1 MMGYKWKL
9 FLLQFTFIP
18 WHILSI
24 LTFKL
29 SNVFYFDAYREAI
42 YSAFYMN
49 IRKISKDK
57 SLYNINLLN
66 DNLLD
71 GKATYDVYPEEEIK
85 NRFSSYTKIDS
96 LNYNRDYSIISLILL
111 FFTILYFV
119 GGIISVIV
127 IYLTK
132 YINAK
137 YILILSSI
145 IFSISFYFMSTMDKT
160 ISNLIIFSVIYGIG
174 SYSYHSLRHYFAIK
188 AMDKEKKKEIGSI
201 LIFSNI
207 GLIVAPII
215 VSYVTKKLSLI
226 VLAIIVIVLSV
237 VAVIPLFKLDIKENN
252 NIIKYQKIEKNKLL
266 FFILEQAKVI
276 NLSLQPLY
284 LYLFINNKI
293 EYVGIFN
300 AIMGVSACIFIYFF
314 VRKIDDNK
322 YFKYL
327 NILFC
332 IILLLKL
339 NITSNYLI
347 LVIGFFEGL
356 GIKMFEIVSAE
367 NIYNIKKDTNIKGY
381 IVLVEII
388 FCFTRSIFC
397 LIGYFIN
404 DIKIIL
410 YISIVLIFIIS
421 FIKRKEVKDIF

>member
-1 MMGYKWKL
+1 M
-9 FLLQFTFIP
+9 LLRL
-18 WHILSI
+18 W
-24 LTFKL
+24 
-29 SNVFYFDAYREAI
+29 
-42 YSAFYMN
+42 
-49 IRKISKDK
+49 
-57 SLYNINLLN
+57 
-66 DNLLD
+66 
-71 GKATYDVYPEEEIK
+71 IK
-85 NRFSSYTKIDS
+85 
-96 LNYNRDYSIISLILL
+96 
-111 FFTILYFV
+111 
-119 GGIISVIV
+119 
-127 IYLTK
+127 
-132 YINAK
+132 
-137 YILILSSI
+137 
-145 IFSISFYFMSTMDKT
+145 
-160 ISNLIIFSVIYGIG
+160 
-174 SYSYHSLRHYFAIK
+174 
-188 AMDKEKKKEIGSI
+188 KEKEIGSI

-237 VAVIPLFKLDIKENN
+237 VAIIPLFKLDIKENN
-252 NIIKYQKIEKNKLL
+252 KIIKYQKIEKNKLL

-293 EYVGIFN
+293 EYIGIFN

-421 FIKRKEVKDIF
+421 FIKRKEVKDIS

>member
-1 MMGYKWKL
+1 MSNIKKYNLFIMISTIARNIVEVFSSVLLYKMGY
-9 FLLQFTFIP
+9 
-18 WHILSI
+18 
-24 LTFKL
+24 
-29 SNVFYFDAYREAI
+29 
-42 YSAFYMN
+42 
-49 IRKISKDK
+49 
-57 SLYNINLLN
+57 SL
-66 DNLLD
+66 
-71 GKATYDVYPEEEIK
+71 KE
-85 NRFSSYTKIDS
+85 
-96 LNYNRDYSIISLILL
+96 ILL

-160 ISNLIIFSVIYGIG
+160 ISNLIIFSIIYGVG
-174 SYSYHSLRHYFAIK
+174 CYSYHSLRHYFAIK
-188 AMDKEKKKEIGSI
+188 AIDKEKKKEIGSI

-226 VLAIIVIVLSV
+226 VLAIIVIILSV
-237 VAVIPLFKLDIKENN
+237 LAIIPLFKLDIKES
-252 NIIKYQKIEKNKLL
+252 NIPIKYQKIEKNKLL

-284 LYLFINNKI
+284 LYLFINSKI

-300 AIMGVSACIFIYFF
+300 AIMGVSACVFIYFF

-332 IILLLKL
+332 VILLLKL
-339 NITSNYLI
+339 NITSKYLI

-367 NIYNIKKDTNIKGY
+367 NIYPDICLVSTVNRIDNSGVIGGVGGQFNTELFAGIGSINRAENITAGGVFAHKP
-381 IVLVEII
+381 
-388 FCFTRSIFC
+388 CFMR
-397 LIGYFIN
+397 GVAGPEVVPY
-404 DIKIIL
+404 IKIHIL
-410 YISIVLIFIIS
+410 QGRTDGKAGICKIIGKLDGEDHRVTDGNLVGARNGDFLGGSIRFLPGNGTGIDH
-421 FIKRKEVKDIF
+421 RGC

>member
-1 MMGYKWKL
+1 MSNIKKYNIFIMLSTIARNIVEVFSSVLLYKMGYTLK
-9 FLLQFTFIP
+9 
-18 WHILSI
+18 
-24 LTFKL
+24 
-29 SNVFYFDAYREAI
+29 E
-42 YSAFYMN
+42 
-49 IRKISKDK
+49 
-57 SLYNINLLN
+57 
-66 DNLLD
+66 
-71 GKATYDVYPEEEIK
+71 
-85 NRFSSYTKIDS
+85 
-96 LNYNRDYSIISLILL
+96 ILL
-111 FFTILYFV
+111 FFTILYFI

-127 IYLTK
+127 IYFTK

-145 IFSISFYFMSTMDKT
+145 IFSISFYYMSIMDKT
-160 ISNLIIFSVIYGIG
+160 INNLIIFSIIYGVG
-174 SYSYHSLRHYFAIK
+174 CYSYHSLRHYFAIK
-188 AMDKEKKKEIGSI
+188 SIDKDKKKNIGSI

-207 GLIVAPII
+207 GLIIAPLLVGYI
-215 VSYVTKKLSLI
+215 TKKLSLI
-226 VLAIIVIVLSV
+226 VLAIIVIILSIL
-237 VAVIPLFKLDIKENN
+237 AIIPLFRLDVKES
-252 NIIKYQKIEKNKLL
+252 NIPIKYQKIEKNKLL

-300 AIMGVSACIFIYFF
+300 AIMGVSACVFIYFF

-339 NITSNYLI
+339 NITSKYLI

-367 NIYNIKKDTNIKGY
+367 NIYNINKNTNIKGY

-421 FIKRKEVKDIF
+421 FIKRKEVKDIS

>member
-1 MMGYKWKL
+1 MYHIIEKIHNNNGDNMSNIKKYNIFIMLSTIARNMVEIFSSVLLYKMGY
-9 FLLQFTFIP
+9 
-18 WHILSI
+18 
-24 LTFKL
+24 
-29 SNVFYFDAYREAI
+29 
-42 YSAFYMN
+42 
-49 IRKISKDK
+49 
-57 SLYNINLLN
+57 SL
-66 DNLLD
+66 
-71 GKATYDVYPEEEIK
+71 KE
-85 NRFSSYTKIDS
+85 
-96 LNYNRDYSIISLILL
+96 ILL
-111 FFTILYFV
+111 FFAILYFV

-145 IFSISFYFMSTMDKT
+145 IFSGSFYFMSTMDKT
-160 ISNLIIFSVIYGIG
+160 ISNLIIFSIIYGVG
-174 SYSYHSLRHYFAIK
+174 CYSYHSLRHYFAIK
-188 AMDKEKKKEIGSI
+188 AIDKEKKKEIGSI

-226 VLAIIVIVLSV
+226 VLAIIVIILSV
-237 VAVIPLFKLDIKENN
+237 LAIIPLFKLDIKES
-252 NIIKYQKIEKNKLL
+252 NIPIKYQKIEKNKLL

-284 LYLFINNKI
+284 LYLFINSKI

-300 AIMGVSACIFIYFF
+300 AIMGVSACVFIYFF

-332 IILLLKL
+332 VILLLKL
-339 NITSNYLI
+339 NITSKYLI

-367 NIYNIKKDTNIKGY
+367 NIYNIRKDTNIKGY

-404 DIKIIL
+404 EIKIIL

-421 FIKRKEVKDIF
+421 FIKRKEVKDIS

>member
-1 MMGYKWKL
+1 MSNIKKYNLFIMISTIARNIVEVFSSVLLYKMGY
-9 FLLQFTFIP
+9 
-18 WHILSI
+18 
-24 LTFKL
+24 
-29 SNVFYFDAYREAI
+29 
-42 YSAFYMN
+42 
-49 IRKISKDK
+49 
-57 SLYNINLLN
+57 SL
-66 DNLLD
+66 
-71 GKATYDVYPEEEIK
+71 KE
-85 NRFSSYTKIDS
+85 
-96 LNYNRDYSIISLILL
+96 ILL

-119 GGIISVIV
+119 GGIISAIV

-145 IFSISFYFMSTMDKT
+145 IFSISFYFMSMMDKT
-160 ISNLIIFSVIYGIG
+160 ISNLIIFSIIYGVG
-174 SYSYHSLRHYFAIK
+174 CYSYHSLRHYFAIK
-188 AMDKEKKKEIGSI
+188 TMDKERKKEIGSI

-237 VAVIPLFKLDIKENN
+237 VAIIPLFKLDIKENN
-252 NIIKYQKIEKNKLL
+252 KIIKYQKIEKNKLL

-293 EYVGIFN
+293 EYIGIFN
-300 AIMGVSACIFIYFF
+300 AIMGVSSCIFIYFF
-314 VRKIDDNK
+314 VR
-322 YFKYL
+322 

-339 NITSNYLI
+339 NITGKYLI

-421 FIKRKEVKDIF
+421 FIKRKEVKDVS

>member
-1 MMGYKWKL
+1 MSNIKKYNLFIMISTIARNIVEVFSSVLLYKMGY
-9 FLLQFTFIP
+9 
-18 WHILSI
+18 
-24 LTFKL
+24 
-29 SNVFYFDAYREAI
+29 
-42 YSAFYMN
+42 
-49 IRKISKDK
+49 
-57 SLYNINLLN
+57 SL
-66 DNLLD
+66 
-71 GKATYDVYPEEEIK
+71 KE
-85 NRFSSYTKIDS
+85 
-96 LNYNRDYSIISLILL
+96 ILL

-137 YILILSSI
+137 YILILSSM

-160 ISNLIIFSVIYGIG
+160 ISNLIIFGIIYGIG

-188 AMDKEKKKEIGSI
+188 AMDEERKKEIGSI

-237 VAVIPLFKLDIKENN
+237 VAIIPLFKLDIKENN
-252 NIIKYQKIEKNKLL
+252 KIIKYQKIEKNKLL

-293 EYVGIFN
+293 EYIGIFN
-300 AIMGVSACIFIYFF
+300 AIMGVSSCIFIYFF

-339 NITSNYLI
+339 NITGKYLI

-421 FIKRKEVKDIF
+421 FIKRKEVKDIS